1 MQLTANLVSSSRLS
15 CGFLTSA
22 EIKPHEKTDQSSHN
36 MKKGNIYIVGAQCT
50 GKTTLVNRL
59 DQHFH
64 DNPPPAGP
72 PAIIK
77 EVARTVLVKHNFTA
91 NDITSSQERCL
102 LLQRL
107 ILETQAKAERE
118 VLGAGAEWFISD
130 RSGVDPLAYAA
141 QHVGEGA
148 AEELMGSSDWIE
160 LRERMQG
167 SLIVVCEA
175 GASWLTDDGV
185 RLMPASM
192 EEWKAFHELFCRML
206 LRMGLDFV
214 VLSSFVADLGER
226 VEFVLREIEERA
238 RKS

>member
-1 MQLTANLVSSSRLS
+1 
-15 CGFLTSA
+15 
-22 EIKPHEKTDQSSHN
+22 
-36 MKKGNIYIVGAQCT
+36 MKRSNVYIVGAQCT

-59 DQHFH
+59 AQHFH

-107 ILETQAKAERE
+107 ILEAQAKAERE
-118 VLGAGAEWFISD
+118 VLQGEASWFISD
-130 RSGVDPLAYAA
+130 RSGVDPMAYAA
-141 QHVGEGA
+141 QPVGEA
-148 AEELMGSSDWIE
+148 ADEELMGSPDWVE

-185 RLMPASM
+185 RLMPANM
-192 EEWKAFHELFCRML
+192 DEWKAFHELFCRML
-206 LRMGLDFV
+206 SRMALDSV
-214 VLSSFVADLGER
+214 VLSSSVADLGDQ
-226 VEFVLREIEERA
+226 VKFVLENMEGRA
-238 RKS
+238 GKP

>member
-1 MQLTANLVSSSRLS
+1 MPNQNV
-15 CGFLTSA
+15 
-22 EIKPHEKTDQSSHN
+22 
-36 MKKGNIYIVGAQCT
+36 YIVGAQCT

-64 DNPPPAGP
+64 GDPPPAGP

-91 NDITSSQERCL
+91 DDITSSQERCL

-107 ILETQAKAERE
+107 ILEAQAKAERE
-118 VLGAGAEWFISD
+118 VLQAGAAAWFISD
-130 RSGVDPLAYAA
+130 RSGVDPIAYAS

-148 AEELMGSSDWIE
+148 AEVLMGSSDWLE

-206 LRMGLDFV
+206 GRMGLEFV
-214 VLSSFVADLGER
+214 VLPSTVVDLGDR
-226 VEFVLREIEERA
+226 VDFVLRKMEVNGV
-238 RKS
+238 SS